1 MMDLSIAYMQSPVGI
16 LRLQGL
22 AGALLRIDYV
32 DAIENDAQHE
42 ETLLQA
48 KWQLEE
54 YFEGKRTTFGLSIHA
69 VGTHFQQNVWDEI
82 KRIPYGTTWSYEWLA
97 RNLGDIKVIRAAASA
112 NGRNPLPIVIPCHRI
127 IGKSGALTGYSG
139 GLHRKKWLLDFEQR
153 DSQPKLL

>member
-1 MMDLSIAYMQSPVGI
+1 MTLSITYMESPIGL

-22 AGALLRIDYV
+22 AGSLLRIDFV
-32 DAIENDAQHE
+32 ETKEDDALD
-42 ETLLQA
+42 ETSLLGA
-48 KWQLEE
+48 VTQLSE
-54 YFEGKRTTFGLSIHA
+54 YFLGMRTGFDIPVHA

-82 KRIPYGTTWSYEWLA
+82 KHIPYGSTWSYEWLA
-97 RNLGDIKVIRAAASA
+97 RKLGDIKVIRAAASA

>member
-1 MMDLSIAYMQSPVGI
+1 MRLSVCYMESPLGL

-22 AGALLRIDYV
+22 AGSLLRIDFVESRENEEV
-32 DAIENDAQHE
+32 DEASLTA
-42 ETLLQA
+42 A
-48 KWQLEE
+48 VRQLNE
-54 YFEGKRTTFGLSIHA
+54 YFQGMRKYFDLPVHA

-82 KRIPYGTTWSYEWLA
+82 KKIPYGSTWSYELLA
-97 RNLGDIKVIRAAASA
+97 RRLGDIKVIRAAASA

>member
-1 MMDLSIAYMQSPVGI
+1 MRLSVCYMESPLGL

-22 AGALLRIDYV
+22 AGSLLRIDFVESRENEEV
-32 DAIENDAQHE
+32 DEASLTA
-42 ETLLQA
+42 A
-48 KWQLEE
+48 VRQLNE
-54 YFEGKRTTFGLSIHA
+54 YFQGMRKDFDLPVHA